1 MLPARRN
8 LSAVARGVGRVPAGI
23 GFLSAALVLGGCAG
37 MPAGDEARAEPSA
50 ATREGSAPETS
61 LSRDLLYKL
70 LVAEFA
76 GRRGELPLAYD
87 NYLEV
92 ARETGDPRAAEQ
104 AVRIAMFARD
114 HERGIEAV
122 ELWTGLAPRSLEA
135 MQIHAALLIRAGM
148 PEAAA
153 EAMRGLIAAVEEESP
168 GQGLQL
174 ASEVLSRERD
184 GANAVRVMEM
194 LVADRPEDPRAQFAF
209 GHLLARGDD
218 LERARIAFERVLA
231 AEPGNVRAVVLLAR
245 LHQQLGDLPEALA
258 VLERA
263 LEALPEARAVRLT
276 YARLLVETQ
285 RSDEAREQFERLVSE
300 DPGDGDVRY
309 AFALLLLQTH
319 DHERAEEE
327 FRRLTRSI
335 EHRDRAWFRLGEIG
349 EARGDGEAAIAAF
362 SRVQDADNRLN
373 AQLRV
378 AMLLSEAGRVD
389 EARARL
395 HALNGRNLRE
405 SVRLYRVDADILVH
419 HSRFD
424 EAMQV
429 LSAAIEHFPFDSEL
443 LYARAMLAEQLDDLA
458 QLERDLKRILE
469 REPDNADAL
478 NALGYTLADRTDRID
493 EAYRLVKRAY
503 DLRPDSHYIIDSM
516 GWVMY
521 RMGRHQDALR
531 YLRRAMEIDP
541 DPEIAAHLG
550 EVLWVTGNEEEAR
563 EVWGGALQTTPE
575 DEHLLD
581 MKKRFG
587 F

>member
-8 LSAVARGVGRVPAGI
+8 LSAVARGAGRVPAGI
-23 GFLSAALVLGGCAG
+23 GFLLAALALGGCAG
-37 MPAGDEARAEPSA
+37 MPAGDEARTDPSTT
-50 ATREGSAPETS
+50 TREGSAPETP
-61 LSRDLLYKL
+61 LSRDVLYKL

-76 GRRGELPLAYD
+76 GRRGDLPLAYD

-122 ELWTGLAPRSLEA
+122 DLWTGLAPRSLEA
-135 MQIHAALLIRAGM
+135 MQVHAALLIRAGR

-174 ASEVLSRERD
+174 ASEVLARERD
-184 GANAVRVMEM
+184 RANAVRVMEM
-194 LVADRPEDPRAQFAF
+194 LVADRPEDPRAHFAF

-218 LERARIAFERVLA
+218 LERARTAFERVLA
-231 AEPGNVRAVVLLAR
+231 TEPDNVQAVVLLAR
-245 LHQQLGDLPEALA
+245 LHQQRGDLPEALR

-263 LEALPEARAVRLT
+263 LDALPEARAVRLT
-276 YARLLVETQ
+276 YARLLVDTQ
-285 RSDEAREQFERLVSE
+285 RPDEAREQFERLVSE
-300 DPGDGDVRY
+300 DPGDEDVRY
-309 AFALLLLQTH
+309 ALALLLLQTRA
-319 DHERAEEE
+319 HERAEEE
-327 FRRLTRSI
+327 FRKLTRSV
-335 EHRDRAWFRLGEIG
+335 EHRDRAWFHLGEIG

-362 SRVQDADNRLN
+362 SRVQGADNRLN

-378 AMLLSEAGRVD
+378 AMLLSDAGRVD

-405 SVRLYRVDADILVH
+405 SVRLYRVDADILAR

-429 LSAAIEHFPFDSEL
+429 LGAAIEHFPFDSEL

-458 QLERDLKRILE
+458 QLERDLKRVLE

-503 DLRPDSHYIIDSM
+503 ELRPDSHYIIDSM

-563 EVWGGALQTTPE
+563 EVWGGALRTTPE